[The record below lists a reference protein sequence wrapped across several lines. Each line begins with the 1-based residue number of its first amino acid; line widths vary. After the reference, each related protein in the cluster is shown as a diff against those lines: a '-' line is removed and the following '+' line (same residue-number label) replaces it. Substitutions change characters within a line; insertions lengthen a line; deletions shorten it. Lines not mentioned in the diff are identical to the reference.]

1 MDEITNYLIGGL
13 VCAVALGLVAS
24 LGYVAG
30 KLIEL
35 FTGE

>member
-13 VCAVALGLVAS
+13 VCAVAMGLVAS
-24 LGYVAG
+24 LVYVAN
-30 KLIEL
+30 KVIEL